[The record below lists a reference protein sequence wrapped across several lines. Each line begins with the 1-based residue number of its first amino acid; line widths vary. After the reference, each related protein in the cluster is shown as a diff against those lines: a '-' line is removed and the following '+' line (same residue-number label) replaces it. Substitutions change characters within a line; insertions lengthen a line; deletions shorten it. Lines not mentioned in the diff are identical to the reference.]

1 MRMENESKKSKEK
14 NHMASREE
22 FVNYAAEQMKDAGEI
37 TCRKMFG
44 EYGVYCDGKIFA
56 LICDDQLFLKITE
69 EGRKVCPSLQE
80 MPPYEGAKP
89 YFLVEELDDRE
100 LMTRLVKETV
110 KALPEPKKKKK
121 KK

>member
-1 MRMENESKKSKEK
+1 
-14 NHMASREE
+14 MASKEE
-22 FVNYAAEQMKDAGEI
+22 FVTYVTEQMKDGGEI

-56 LICDDQLFLKITE
+56 LICDDQLFLKITK
-69 EGRKVCPSLQE
+69 EGRKICPDLQE
-80 MPPYEGAKP
+80 ALPYEGAKP

-100 LMTRLVKETV
+100 LMTRLVQETV

-121 KK
+121 K

>member
-1 MRMENESKKSKEK
+1 RSNLLT
-14 NHMASREE
+14 
-22 FVNYAAEQMKDAGEI
+22 VPYVTEQMKDAGEI

-56 LICDDQLFLKITE
+56 LICDDQLFLKITK
-69 EGRKVCPSLQE
+69 EGRKICPDLQE
-80 MPPYEGAKP
+80 ALPYEGAKP

-100 LMTRLVKETV
+100 LMTRLVQETV

-121 KK
+121 K